1 MRVHRKQ
8 IHVEWGDCDPA
19 GIVYFPRYFE
29 YFDACTNALFES
41 AGLPKPDLLRTYG
54 IMGIPLVEAHAR
66 YIAPSSFGDT
76 LLVET
81 RITEGKSSSFSVQH
95 KLYRGEILAVEATEG
110 RVWTVRADSDPKR
123 MGSQPTPRQVNER
136 VARPHATSPYFNQR
150 PDLML

>member
-41 AGLPKPDLLRTYG
+41 AGLPKPELLRTYG
-54 IMGIPLVEAHAR
+54 IIGIPLVEAHAR

-76 LLVET
+76 VLVET
-81 RITEGKSSSFSVQH
+81 CITEWKNSSFSVQH
-95 KLYRGEILAVEATEG
+95 KLYRGEILAVEATEV
-110 RVWTVRADSDPKR
+110 RVWTVRTGSDPKR
-123 MGSQPTPRQVNER
+123 IESRPIPREVIER
-136 VARPHATSPYFNQR
+136 FTDS
-150 PDLML
+150 

>member
-41 AGLPKPDLLRTYG
+41 AGLPKPELLRTYG
-54 IMGIPLVEAHAR
+54 IMGIPLVETHAR

-76 LLVET
+76 VLVET
-81 RITEGKSSSFSVQH
+81 RITEWKSSSFRVEH
-95 KLYRGEILAVEATEG
+95 KLYRGEILAVEATEV
-110 RVWTVRADSDPKR
+110 RVWTVRVGSDPKR
-123 MGSQPTPRQVNER
+123 IESRPIPREVVER
-136 VARPHATSPYFNQR
+136 FTDS
-150 PDLML
+150 

>member
-41 AGLPKPDLLRTYG
+41 AGLPKPELLRTYG
-54 IMGIPLVEAHAR
+54 IMGIPLVEAQAR

-76 LLVET
+76 VLVET
-81 RITEGKSSSFSVQH
+81 RITEWRDSSFRVEH
-95 KLYRGEILAVEATEG
+95 KLYRGEILAVEATEV
-110 RVWTVRADSDPKR
+110 RVWTVRVGSDPKR
-123 MGSQPTPRQVNER
+123 IESRPIPSEVIER
-136 VARPHATSPYFNQR
+136 FTDS
-150 PDLML
+150 

>member
-41 AGLPKPDLLRTYG
+41 AGLPKPELLRTYG
-54 IMGIPLVEAHAR
+54 IVGIPLVETHAR

-76 LLVET
+76 VLVET
-81 RITEGKSSSFSVQH
+81 RITEWKSSSFRVEH
-95 KLYRGEILAVEATEG
+95 KLYRGEILAVEATEV
-110 RVWTVRADSDPKR
+110 RVWTVRVGSDPKR
-123 MGSQPTPRQVNER
+123 IESRPIPREVIER
-136 VARPHATSPYFNQR
+136 FMDS
-150 PDLML
+150 

>member
-41 AGLPKPDLLRTYG
+41 AGLPKPELLRTYG

-76 LLVET
+76 VLVET
-81 RITEGKSSSFSVQH
+81 CITEWKSSSFRVEH
-95 KLYRGEILAVEATEG
+95 KLYRGETLAVEATEV
-110 RVWTVRADSDPKR
+110 RVWTVREGSDPKR
-123 MGSQPTPRQVNER
+123 IESRPIPREVI
-136 VARPHATSPYFNQR
+136 ARFA
-150 PDLML
+150 DL

>member
-41 AGLPKPDLLRTYG
+41 AGLPKPELLRTYG

-76 LLVET
+76 VQVET
-81 RITEGKSSSFSVQH
+81 CITEWKNSSFSVQH
-95 KLYRGEILAVEATEG
+95 KLYRGEILAVEATEV
-110 RVWTVRADSDPKR
+110 RVWTVRTGSDPKR
-123 MGSQPTPRQVNER
+123 IESRPIPREVIER
-136 VARPHATSPYFNQR
+136 FTDS
-150 PDLML
+150 

>member
-19 GIVYFPRYFE
+19 GVIYFPRYFE

-41 AGLPKPDLLRTYG
+41 AGLPKPELLRTYG

-76 LLVET
+76 VLVET
-81 RITEGKSSSFSVQH
+81 CITEWKNSSFSVQH
-95 KLYRGEILAVEATEG
+95 KLYRGEILAVEATEV
-110 RVWTVRADSDPKR
+110 RVWTVRTGSDPKR
-123 MGSQPTPRQVNER
+123 IESRPIPREVIER
-136 VARPHATSPYFNQR
+136 FTDS
-150 PDLML
+150 

>member
-41 AGLPKPDLLRTYG
+41 AGLPKPELLKTYG

-76 LLVET
+76 VLVET
-81 RITEGKSSSFSVQH
+81 CITEWKNSSFSVQH
-95 KLYRGEILAVEATEG
+95 KLYRGEILAVEATEV
-110 RVWTVRADSDPKR
+110 RVWTVRTGSDPKR
-123 MGSQPTPRQVNER
+123 IQSRPIPREVIER
-136 VARPHATSPYFNQR
+136 FADS
-150 PDLML
+150 

>member
-41 AGLPKPDLLRTYG
+41 AGLPKPELLRKYG
-54 IMGIPLVEAHAR
+54 IIGIPLVEVQAR

-76 LLVET
+76 VLVET
-81 RITEGKSSSFSVQH
+81 YISEWKNSSFRVEH
-95 KLYRGEILAVEATEG
+95 KLYRGEILAVEATEV
-110 RVWTVRADSDPKR
+110 RVWTVRVGSDPKQIE
-123 MGSQPTPRQVNER
+123 SKPVPREVIER
-136 VARPHATSPYFNQR
+136 LT
-150 PDLML
+150 DT

>member
-41 AGLPKPDLLRTYG
+41 AGLPKPELLRTYG

-76 LLVET
+76 VLVET
-81 RITEGKSSSFSVQH
+81 CITEWKNSSFSVQH
-95 KLYRGEILAVEATEG
+95 KLYRGEILAVEATEV
-110 RVWTVRADSDPKR
+110 RVWTVRTGSDPKR
-123 MGSQPTPRQVNER
+123 IESRPIPREVIER
-136 VARPHATSPYFNQR
+136 FTDS
-150 PDLML
+150 

>member
-41 AGLPKPDLLRTYG
+41 AGLPKPELLRSYG

-76 LLVET
+76 VLVET
-81 RITEGKSSSFSVQH
+81 CITEWKNSSFSVQH
-95 KLYRGEILAVEATEG
+95 KLYRGEILAVEATEV
-110 RVWTVRADSDPKR
+110 RVWTVRTGSDPKR
-123 MGSQPTPRQVNER
+123 IESRPIPREVIER
-136 VARPHATSPYFNQR
+136 FTDS
-150 PDLML
+150 

>member
-54 IMGIPLVEAHAR
+54 IVGIPLVEAHAR

-81 RITEGKSSSFSVQH
+81 RITEWKSSSFSVQH
-95 KLYRGEILAVEATEG
+95 KLYRGETLAVEATEV
-110 RVWTVRADSDPKR
+110 RVWTVRVDNDPKR
-123 MGSQPTPRQVNER
+123 MEGRPIPQEVIER
-136 VARPHATSPYFNQR
+136 FTSS
-150 PDLML
+150 

>member
-1 MRVHRKQ
+1 MLCKLMRVHRKQ

-81 RITEGKSSSFSVQH
+81 RITEWKSSSFSVQH
-95 KLYRGEILAVEATEG
+95 KLYRGEILAVEATEV
-110 RVWTVRADSDPKR
+110 RVWTVPAESDPKR
-123 MGSQPTPRQVNER
+123 MESRPIPHEVIER
-136 VARPHATSPYFNQR
+136 FTSS
-150 PDLML
+150 

>member
-1 MRVHRKQ
+1 MRAHRKQ

-54 IMGIPLVEAHAR
+54 IIGIPLVEAHAR

-76 LLVET
+76 LMVET
-81 RITEGKSSSFSVQH
+81 CITEWKSSSFSVQH
-95 KLYRGEILAVEATEG
+95 KLYRGEILAVEATEV
-110 RVWTVRADSDPKR
+110 RVWTARAGGDPKR
-123 MGSQPTPRQVNER
+123 MESRPIPQEVIER
-136 VARPHATSPYFNQR
+136 FTSS
-150 PDLML
+150 

>member
-54 IMGIPLVEAHAR
+54 IIGIPLVEAHAR

-81 RITEGKSSSFSVQH
+81 SITEWKSSSFSVQH
-95 KLYRGEILAVEATEG
+95 KLYRGEILAVEATEV
-110 RVWTVRADSDPKR
+110 RVWTARAGGDAKR
-123 MGSQPTPRQVNER
+123 MESRPIPREVIER
-136 VARPHATSPYFNQR
+136 FTSS
-150 PDLML
+150 

>member
-41 AGLPKPDLLRTYG
+41 AGLPKPELLRTYG
-54 IMGIPLVEAHAR
+54 IIGIPLVEAHAR

-76 LLVET
+76 VLVET
-81 RITEGKSSSFSVQH
+81 CITEWKNSSFSVQH
-95 KLYRGEILAVEATEG
+95 KLYRGEILAVEATEV
-110 RVWTVRADSDPKR
+110 RVWTVRTGNDPKR
-123 MGSQPTPRQVNER
+123 IESRPIPREVIER
-136 VARPHATSPYFNQR
+136 FTDS
-150 PDLML
+150 

>member
-41 AGLPKPDLLRTYG
+41 AGLPKPELLRTYG

-76 LLVET
+76 VLVET
-81 RITEGKSSSFSVQH
+81 CITEWKNSSFSVQH
-95 KLYRGEILAVEATEG
+95 KLYRGEILAVEATEV
-110 RVWTVRADSDPKR
+110 RVWTVRTGSDPKWIE
-123 MGSQPTPRQVNER
+123 SCPIPREVIER
-136 VARPHATSPYFNQR
+136 FADS
-150 PDLML
+150 

>member
-41 AGLPKPDLLRTYG
+41 AGLPKPELLRTYG

-76 LLVET
+76 VLVET
-81 RITEGKSSSFSVQH
+81 CITEWKNSSFSVQH
-95 KLYRGEILAVEATEG
+95 KLYRGEILAVEATEV
-110 RVWTVRADSDPKR
+110 RVWTVRTGSDSKR
-123 MGSQPTPRQVNER
+123 IESRPIPREVIER
-136 VARPHATSPYFNQR
+136 FTDS
-150 PDLML
+150 

>member
-54 IMGIPLVEAHAR
+54 IIGIPLVEAHAR

-81 RITEGKSSSFSVQH
+81 SITEWKSSSFSVQH
-95 KLYRGEILAVEATEG
+95 KLYRGEILAVEATEV
-110 RVWTVRADSDPKR
+110 RVWTARTGSDPKR
-123 MGSQPTPRQVNER
+123 MESRPIPREVIER
-136 VARPHATSPYFNQR
+136 FTSS
-150 PDLML
+150 

>member
-41 AGLPKPDLLRTYG
+41 VGLPKPELLRTYG
-54 IMGIPLVEAHAR
+54 IMGIPLVEAQAR

-76 LLVET
+76 VLVET
-81 RITEGKSSSFSVQH
+81 CITEWKNSSFRVEH
-95 KLYRGEILAVEATEG
+95 KLYRGEILAVEATEV
-110 RVWTVRADSDPKR
+110 RVWTVRVGSDPKR
-123 MGSQPTPRQVNER
+123 IESRPIPREVIER
-136 VARPHATSPYFNQR
+136 FTDS
-150 PDLML
+150 